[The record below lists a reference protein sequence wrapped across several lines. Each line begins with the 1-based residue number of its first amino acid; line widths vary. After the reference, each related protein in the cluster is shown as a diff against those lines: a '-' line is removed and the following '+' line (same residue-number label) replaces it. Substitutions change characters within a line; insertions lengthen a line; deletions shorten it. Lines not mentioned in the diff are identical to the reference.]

1 MTRSDVFVQ
10 VINEIAQEHKEEVQE
25 LLKAFESVIPNL
37 NRFDRELPADEG
49 EQLLNDFRS
58 DKDNIRV
65 WLLQGRNYF
74 VSRAKKA
81 HKTS

>member
-25 LLKAFESVIPNL
+25 LLKAFESAIPNL

-49 EQLLNDFRS
+49 EQLLNDFRC

-74 VSRAKKA
+74 VSRARKA
-81 HKTS
+81 RKTS

>member
-25 LLKAFESVIPNL
+25 LLKAFESAIPNL